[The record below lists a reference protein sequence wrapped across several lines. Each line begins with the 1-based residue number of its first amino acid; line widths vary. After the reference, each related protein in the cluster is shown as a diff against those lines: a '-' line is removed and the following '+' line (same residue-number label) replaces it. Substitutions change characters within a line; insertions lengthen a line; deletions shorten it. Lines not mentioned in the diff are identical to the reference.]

1 MRSQLSKKIAI
12 VAIAAAFIAAGC
24 SKPDSKPQPLHPAT
38 PAAELEKIIRPP
50 NADLSQLPQPKEG
63 APRPNDSAQ
72 KNATDK
78 LLADFAEHLKHV
90 PPITPPPS
98 AETYALANQS
108 RAAANNPP
116 AAPGPAAA
124 TAPASVYIASIEE
137 FTELI
142 RKSGFDPH
150 PADPGMLP
158 YFDAL
163 SGPAGSYEEV
173 GVPGRLRM
181 FYFLMD
187 DNKSMYFIVP
197 IRIPRGSEEP
207 TFDQIMQS
215 PRDSDRFYAR
225 DLIRKLQAA
234 NPAPHST
241 QFAVRGLPMGGMN
254 GMQVV
259 QPTIVVGGG
268 FYNPSPDPHVIMAA
282 IAEMIMVLHATK
294 DIWK

>member
-1 MRSQLSKKIAI
+1 MRFRLSEKIATI
-12 VAIAAAFIAAGC
+12 AIAATFFAAGC
-24 SKPDSKPQPLHPAT
+24 SRPGSKPQPLHPAT

-50 NADLSQLPQPKEG
+50 NSDLSQLPQPKEG

-78 LLADFAEHLKHV
+78 LLADFAEHLKYV

-116 AAPGPAAA
+116 AAPAPAAA
-124 TAPASVYIASIEE
+124 TAPASVYVASINE

-142 RKSGFDPH
+142 RKSGYDPH
-150 PADPGMLP
+150 PAEPGMLP

-163 SGPAGSYEEV
+163 SGPAGAYEEV
-173 GVPGRLRM
+173 GLPGTLRM
-181 FYFLMD
+181 FYFLTD
-187 DNKSMYFIVP
+187 GNKSMYFIVP
-197 IRIPRGSEEP
+197 IRATRASEEP
-207 TFDQIMQS
+207 TIDQIMQT

-225 DLIRKLQAA
+225 ALIRKLQGA
-234 NPAPHST
+234 NPAPRST
-241 QFAVRGLPMGGMN
+241 QFGVRSLPAGGIN
-254 GMQVV
+254 GVQVV
-259 QPTIVVGGG
+259 QPTVVVGGG
-268 FYNPSPDPHVIMAA
+268 FYNPSPDPHVIVAA
-282 IAEMIMVLHATK
+282 VAEMIMVLHATK